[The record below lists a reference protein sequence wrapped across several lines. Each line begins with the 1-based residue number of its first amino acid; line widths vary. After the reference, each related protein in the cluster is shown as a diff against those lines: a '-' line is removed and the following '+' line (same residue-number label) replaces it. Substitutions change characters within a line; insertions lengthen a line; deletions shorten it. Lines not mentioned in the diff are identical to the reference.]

1 MTGSRGVETGRAV
14 LVVDDDPDFLSE
26 ARRMLLSNDVAEVV
40 ALGSGHDVVPALEKG
55 NIGVILM
62 DWIMP
67 GMSGADL
74 LPMLTQDYSQIPV
87 IIMTAVSDL
96 QVVVGCIKQG
106 AFDYITKP
114 IDTNRLLASLNKAF
128 QISEL
133 ASQNRRL
140 REYLLGDALS
150 CMDAF
155 AEIHSGNPRMQGIF
169 KIIESMHTSLNPV
182 LLTGETG
189 VGKELIARAIHRV
202 SGLKGAFVPLNVA
215 GLDDLVLDD
224 TLFGHRKGAFTGANE
239 SREGLVA
246 KAQGGT
252 LFLDEVGDMGS
263 AAQVK
268 LLRLLQEREYYR
280 LGSDA
285 LLKSDARII
294 AASNYNFDVLLEQ
307 GTFRRDLYHRLR
319 FHHIHIPPLR
329 ERREDIPLLIDH
341 FLHETS
347 RETGRPA
354 PAISRDARCALQEYD
369 YPGNVREL
377 KGLIHHAATCN
388 HGPTLTMKDFL
399 EVDSVDAVVQRSL
412 RIFRDR
418 HFNMQIQYETFPS
431 LTVVEQMLIDEAMR
445 TTGGNK
451 TMAAELLGISRPTLN
466 KKLAQM
472 EEIA

>member
-1 MTGSRGVETGRAV
+1 MQTRNGEAGRTV

-26 ARRMLLSNDVAEVV
+26 VRRMLLSNDVTDVV
-40 ALGSGHDVVPALEKG
+40 ATESSQDVMPLLEKG
-55 NIGVILM
+55 NVGVLLM

-67 GMSGADL
+67 GMSGAEL
-74 LPMLTQDYSQIPV
+74 LPLVIQDHPHIPV

-114 IDTNRLLASLNKAF
+114 IDVNRLLSSLNKAF

-133 ASQNRRL
+133 SSQNRRL
-140 REYLLGDALS
+140 KEYLLGDSLS
-150 CMDAF
+150 CSDAF
-155 AEIHSGNPRMQGIF
+155 AEIQTVNPRMQAIF
-169 KIIESMHTSLNPV
+169 KIIESMQTSLNPV

-189 VGKELIARAIHRV
+189 VGKELVARAIHHV
-202 SGLKGAFVPLNVA
+202 SGLAGPFVPLNVA
-215 GLDDLVLDD
+215 GLDELMLDD
-224 TLFGHRKGAFTGANE
+224 ALFGHRKGAFIGANE

-263 AAQVK
+263 SAQVK

-285 LLKSDARII
+285 LIKSDARII
-294 AASNYNFDVLLEQ
+294 AASNYDFSSLLEQ
-307 GTFRRDLYHRLR
+307 GKFRRDLYHRLR
-319 FHHIHIPPLR
+319 CHHIHIPPLR

-341 FLHETS
+341 FLQETA
-347 RETGRPA
+347 RETGRPV
-354 PAISRDARCALQEYD
+354 PAVSRDARLALQEYD

-377 KGLIHHAATCN
+377 QSLILHAATCN
-388 HGPTLTMKDFL
+388 QGAILTMKDFL

-451 TMAAELLGISRPTLN
+451 TLAAELLGISRPTLN

-472 EEIA
+472 EEMV

>member
-1 MTGSRGVETGRAV
+1 MGEKKIVETGRAV
-14 LVVDDDPDFLSE
+14 LVVDDDQDFLNE
-26 ARRMLLSNDVAEVV
+26 ARRLLLSHDVAEVV
-40 ALGSGHDVVPALEKG
+40 ALGSGREVVPELEKG
-55 NIGVILM
+55 HVGVILM

-74 LPMLTQDYSQIPV
+74 LPILTQDYSHIPV

-114 IDTNRLLASLNKAF
+114 IDTNRLLSSLNKAF

-133 ASQNRRL
+133 SSQNRRL
-140 REYLLGDALS
+140 REYLLGDSLS
-150 CMDAF
+150 CTDAF
-155 AEIHSGNPRMQGIF
+155 TEIQSVNPRMQGIF
-169 KIIESMHTSLNPV
+169 KIIESMRTSRNPV

-215 GLDDLVLDD
+215 GLDDLMLDD

-252 LFLDEVGDMGS
+252 LFLDEVGDMG
-263 AAQVK
+263 AGAQVK

-280 LGSDA
+280 LGSDV

-294 AASNYNFDVLLEQ
+294 AATNYDFDALLEQ
-307 GTFRRDLYHRLR
+307 GKFRRDLYHRLR
-319 FHHIHIPPLR
+319 CHHINVPPLR

-341 FLHETS
+341 FLHESARELS
-347 RETGRPA
+347 RPV
-354 PAISRDARCALQEYD
+354 PSISRDARCALYEYD

-377 KGLIHHAATCN
+377 QSLIHHAATCN
-388 HGPTLTMKDFL
+388 PGTTLTMKDFL

-466 KKLAQM
+466 KKLSQM
-472 EEIA
+472 GEIA